1 MRRDIGRVVESAL
14 QQSRVAPQ
22 HLGIEITESAFVFD
36 LARARA
42 NMAVLRMI
50 GLSLAIDDFGTGF
63 SSLSYLREF
72 PVDVLKIDRSFIQ
85 DADGA
90 HGGVIAKA
98 VIELAHGLR
107 LRALAEG
114 VETRAQLKA
123 MRRSGCDE
131 LQGAVFSAARPA
143 AEIEVM
149 LRENAAAHAAPEV
162 GARPSGA
169 TL

>member
-1 MRRDIGRVVESAL
+1 
-14 QQSRVAPQ
+14 
-22 HLGIEITESAFVFD
+22 VFD

-90 HGGVIAKA
+90 RGGVIAKA
-98 VIELAHGLR
+98 VIELAHGLQ

-131 LQGAVFSAARPA
+131 LQGAVFSVARPA

-149 LRENAAAHAAPEV
+149 LRQDAQAQAAAEVAARHD
-162 GARPSGA
+162 GAK
-169 TL
+169 L